1 MTKKS
6 ELIWVLVLF
15 ALVAGLGLAFQKPL
29 TYHDGQGWDGVAYVQ
44 MAQQLVHHERP
55 SAIGPFAF
63 RLGTPALV
71 AWLFP
76 NHILL
81 GFRLV
86 NLAACFLSVILLTLW
101 LRRFVESPWLRLALI
116 AAFLTQ
122 WHAPLRFTAHYA
134 AYTDPWLFVFVL
146 GALLRTHPNPP
157 ASYPPASYLGILPQG
172 REGRRSEERTK
183 PGWVRVGGY
192 EAGGFGW
199 GLALLCF
206 VGALF
211 RESVV
216 VVPLAVAI
224 ASRGRQWPA
233 LLAGVLGVAATHALA
248 SQTDGYSFARTVG
261 QWAYN
266 KPLPVYL
273 HGLFIAFGPA
283 LVLPLFFG
291 RTALAW
297 LKQQPVLT
305 WMLTVF
311 LVLGWVGGS
320 DTERIVYWAMPI
332 VYALFGVILEK
343 HALPKSF
350 YIVLIALQLL
360 SHRVFWTLPD
370 FPSTVHSS
378 LPLFTPLTSACPYPD
393 LWSFQAERRIQLVA
407 LLEYLL
413 VTFSLW
419 LWLRY
424 SPSLGQEKK

>member
-1 MTKKS
+1 MRPWRYCTENNSVRKKS

-15 ALVAGLGLAFQKPL
+15 VLVAGLSLAFQKPL

-44 MAQQLVHHERP
+44 MAQQLAHHERP

-86 NLAACFLSVILLTLW
+86 NLAACLLSTILLTLW
-101 LRRFVESPWLRLALI
+101 LRRFVQVPWLRLALI

-134 AYTDPWLFVFVL
+134 AYTDPWLFVF
-146 GALLRTHPNPP
+146 LLTMLLVTHP
-157 ASYPPASYLGILPQG
+157 LPSG
-172 REGRRSEERTK
+172 FAK
-183 PGWVRVGGY
+183 GG
-192 EAGGFGW
+192 GVV
-199 GLALLCF
+199 LLCF

-224 ASRGRQWPA
+224 ASRGRQWLP
-233 LLAGVLGVAATHALA
+233 LLAGILGAAATHLLA

-266 KPLPVYL
+266 KPLPVYV

-283 LVLPLFFG
+283 LVLPLFFW

-305 WMLTVF
+305 WMLIVF

-350 YIVLIALQLL
+350 CIFCIVLVALQLL
-360 SHRVFWTLPD
+360 SHRIFWTLPD
-370 FPSTVHSS
+370 FPSSAHSP
-378 LPLFTPLTSACPYPD
+378 LPLFTPPTNACQYPD
-393 LWSFQAERRIQLVA
+393 LWSFQASRTVQVIA
-407 LLEYLL
+407 LTEYLL
-413 VTFSLW
+413 ITAALW

-424 SPSLGQEKK
+424 CPSLGQEKK

>member
-6 ELIWVLVLF
+6 ELFWILVLF
-15 ALVAGLGLAFQKPL
+15 VLVAGLSLAFQKPL

-44 MAQQLVHHERP
+44 MAQQLAHHERP

-101 LRRFVESPWLRLALI
+101 LRRFVQSPWLRLALI

-122 WHAPLRFTAHYA
+122 WHAPLRFTTHYA
-134 AYTDPWLFVFVL
+134 AYTDPWLFVFLLV
-146 GALLRTHPNPP
+146 ALLRTHPNPP
-157 ASYPPASYLGILPQG
+157 GHSHSSRPPSLGS

-183 PGWVRVGGY
+183 PGWVRVGG
-192 EAGGFGW
+192 FGW

-206 VGALF
+206 VGTLF
-211 RESVV
+211 REAIVA
-216 VVPLAVAI
+216 VPLALFLAT
-224 ASRGRQWPA
+224 RGRQWLPLLGGILGIVA
-233 LLAGVLGVAATHALA
+233 THLLAT
-248 SQTDGYSFARTVG
+248 QTDSYSFARTVG

-266 KPLPVYL
+266 KPLPVYV

-283 LVLPLFFG
+283 LVLPLFFW
-291 RTALAW
+291 RTARKW

-305 WMLTVF
+305 WILLVF

-332 VYALFGVILEK
+332 FYALFGVILEK
-343 HALPKSF
+343 HTLPKSF
-350 YIVLIALQLL
+350 CIVLVALQLL
-360 SHRVFWTLPD
+360 SHRAFWALPD
-370 FPSTVHSS
+370 FPSTTHSP
-378 LPLFTPLTSACPYPD
+378 LPLFTPLTSACQYPD
-393 LWSFQAERRIQLVA
+393 LWSFQASRTVQVVA
-407 LLEYLL
+407 LVEYLL
-413 VTFSLW
+413 VTFSLL

-424 SPSLGQEKK
+424 SPSRGQEKK

>member
-1 MTKKS
+1 MTKKN

-15 ALVAGLGLAFQKPL
+15 ALVAGLSVAFQKPL
-29 TYHDGQGWDGVAYVQ
+29 TYHDGKGWDGVAYFQ
-44 MAQQLVHHERP
+44 MAQQVAHHEHP

-76 NHILL
+76 SHLLL

-86 NLAACFLSVILLTLW
+86 NLAACLLSVILLTLW

-116 AAFLTQ
+116 GAFLTQ

-134 AYTDPWLFVFVL
+134 AYTDPWLFVFLL
-146 GALLRTHPNPP
+146 GGLLALPP
-157 ASYPPASYLGILPQG
+157 ASV
-172 REGRRSEERTK
+172 RSSLQPTPSRSVSMFHGTRGG
-183 PGWVRVGGY
+183 GWFV
-192 EAGGFGW
+192 
-199 GLALLCF
+199 LLCF

-211 RESVV
+211 RESAV

-248 SQTDGYSFARTVG
+248 SQTDGYSFARTIG

-266 KPLPVYL
+266 KPLPVYV

-283 LVLPLFFG
+283 LVLPLFFW
-291 RTALAW
+291 RTAWAW
-297 LKQQPVLT
+297 LKHQPVLT
-305 WMLTVF
+305 WMLIVF
-311 LVLGWVGGS
+311 LALGWVGGS

-332 VYALFGVILEK
+332 FYVLFGVILEK

-350 YIVLIALQLL
+350 YIVLVALQFL
-360 SHRVFWTLPD
+360 SHRIFWTLPD
-370 FPSTVHSS
+370 FPSSAHSP
-378 LPLFTPLTSACPYPD
+378 LPLFTPPTSACQYPD
-393 LWSFQAERRIQLVA
+393 LWSFQASRTVQVIA
-407 LLEYLL
+407 LTEYLL
-413 VTFSLW
+413 VTLGLW

-424 SPSLGQEKK
+424 SPSLGQRSTVNWL